1 MTLALWLLAY
11 LFISYGIGKL
21 YETTLGWK
29 TVTYIF
35 YPGVLVAAGGRL
47 LAALLGGQKA
57 GSLDLMRTK
66 GPSSGGSDSVAGGW
80 WFRFL
85 YAILPFAACVIAFV
99 LIWEALGQ
107 PMGFSERLP
116 GLGFEAAAFSKGFG
130 ALGDF
135 LSEIVGSFGDQR
147 LGDWRMWL
155 FLYVGFSLIVTSAP
169 CQSDL
174 ISVGAVCAG
183 VGLIVLILGQAGVKV
198 VSNGVY
204 GGTFWQGFSFLVA
217 MALFLIVLTVAVLLP
232 MKFIRSSKES

>member
-1 MTLALWLLAY
+1 
-11 LFISYGIGKL
+11 
-21 YETTLGWK
+21 
-29 TVTYIF
+29 
-35 YPGVLVAAGGRL
+35 
-47 LAALLGGQKA
+47 
-57 GSLDLMRTK
+57 
-66 GPSSGGSDSVAGGW
+66 
-80 WFRFL
+80 
-85 YAILPFAACVIAFV
+85 
-99 LIWEALGQ
+99 
-107 PMGFSERLP
+107 
-116 GLGFEAAAFSKGFG
+116 
-130 ALGDF
+130 
-135 LSEIVGSFGDQR
+135 
-147 LGDWRMWL
+147 MWL